1 MGEATVSGLIQHSLA
16 VVARDCAQCVHA
28 PKITTASRVRRG
40 LGLKPCGG
48 CRRRSPGPWHIG
60 CLVALS
66 GEDPGLVNVSARWL
80 VKIPKASIG
89 LPMH

>member
-1 MGEATVSGLIQHSLA
+1 MRSCAEDHDSLESSPWTRLEAL
-16 VVARDCAQCVHA
+16 
-28 PKITTASRVRRG
+28 RR
-40 LGLKPCGG
+40 L
-48 CRRRSPGPWHIG
+48 SSTEPGPWHIG